1 MIRRIVNSLYHRYNH
16 CPRVG
21 QWFATSNGHVL
32 RVCLVST
39 ESQKV
44 VCELSA
50 AGGMPVSRLKSVTH
64 FEDEDWARF
73 SQGVG
78 RMTGSNI
85 WMVDQANL
93 PLMRYAQ
100 QRNTT

>member
-1 MIRRIVNSLYHRYNH
+1 MIRRIVNSLYNRYNR

-44 VCELSA
+44 VCELQGRNYTISYPLVVFQSGKMFKRL
-50 AGGMPVSRLKSVTH
+50 GGGYASV
-64 FEDEDWARF
+64 
-73 SQGVG
+73 
-78 RMTGSNI
+78 
-85 WMVDQANL
+85 
-93 PLMRYAQ
+93 
-100 QRNTT
+100 

>member
-16 CPRVG
+16 CPCVG

-44 VCELSA
+44 VCELLGRNYTISYPLVVFQSGKMFKRL
-50 AGGMPVSRLKSVTH
+50 GGVL
-64 FEDEDWARF
+64 
-73 SQGVG
+73 
-78 RMTGSNI
+78 
-85 WMVDQANL
+85 
-93 PLMRYAQ
+93 
-100 QRNTT
+100 

>member
-1 MIRRIVNSLYHRYNH
+1 MIRRVVNSLYHLYNR

-44 VCELSA
+44 VCEL
-50 AGGMPVSRLKSVTH
+50 L
-64 FEDEDWARF
+64 
-73 SQGVG
+73 G
-78 RMTGSNI
+78 RNYTISY
-85 WMVDQANL
+85 
-93 PLMRYAQ
+93 PLMAFQSGKMFKRLGGAV
-100 QRNTT
+100 

>member
-1 MIRRIVNSLYHRYNH
+1 MIRRIVNFLYHRYNC

-44 VCELSA
+44 VCELQGCNYTISYPLVVFQSGKMFKRL
-50 AGGMPVSRLKSVTH
+50 GGAV
-64 FEDEDWARF
+64 
-73 SQGVG
+73 
-78 RMTGSNI
+78 
-85 WMVDQANL
+85 
-93 PLMRYAQ
+93 
-100 QRNTT
+100 

>member
-1 MIRRIVNSLYHRYNH
+1 MIRRIVNSLYHRYNR

-44 VCELSA
+44 VCQVQGRTHTLSYPLVA
-50 AGGMPVSRLKSVTH
+50 FQSGKMFKRLGGGYASV
-64 FEDEDWARF
+64 
-73 SQGVG
+73 
-78 RMTGSNI
+78 
-85 WMVDQANL
+85 
-93 PLMRYAQ
+93 
-100 QRNTT
+100 